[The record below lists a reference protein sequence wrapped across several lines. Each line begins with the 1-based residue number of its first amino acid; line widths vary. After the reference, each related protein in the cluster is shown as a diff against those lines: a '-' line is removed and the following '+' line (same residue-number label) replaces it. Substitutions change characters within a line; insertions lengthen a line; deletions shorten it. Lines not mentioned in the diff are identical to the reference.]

1 MIDLAEERESQKPQ
15 GTYVPEINE
24 SVFTKQ
30 DRSDAII
37 KELDLE
43 RQNGVARL
51 YFGDT
56 RLNTESSENGEK
68 SKNLFSFAKYSFNP
82 VLSLLD
88 KATTAG
94 TYENTI
100 SKALARGVVNI
111 AESAAETRRLGESYF
126 YNLFAGMETSDN
138 FNAMKFRLDSQ
149 FKNGEITKEQY
160 DDGVK
165 LWKEELDRAIRFDI
179 NQQKSE
185 TKKVKQYYDK
195 MALWNARVS
204 KHFARTEEENKGV
217 KKYITD
223 MFESAPSSLATLAAY
238 MYAGPLAAAV
248 AYGATGGTQEIASI
262 AKTELEQGATIDEA
276 ISTTAVT
283 APPVMALD
291 YASDV
296 IKAKLWLNPV
306 LKNVTKSRMLNTLR
320 NFIYKNRT
328 NKNIVDSLGT
338 IVRGAGVSSL
348 EEGVTETAQG
358 VLENNLPRIVGYGP
372 EFNGFF
378 NEMMDYIYQGIVGGG
393 MGLIFGGFGTAVAL
407 HNTKQMLIEVGQKS
421 KEEGGLGLKK
431 EEAMQMAEE
440 VAPVLVSH
448 AEAISDQIK
457 RDVENKD
464 ISEPEARK
472 VAQMLMG
479 GLPEEDNSKMVSLL
493 ENTLNEQYPQGKGNA
508 NTIVARMLY
517 VLAKQA
523 SDANGSSIEEEVT
536 NKRIQIVD
544 DPSSLDL
551 TDKFYNARNA
561 KGEVVGATS
570 KNVTDNIIYLLNNAT
585 PDVLVHETTH
595 LFLNTITA
603 MLRSGKVNARF
614 SSMIGNVLDFIGAP
628 EGENYSFSEV
638 QQEKL
643 ANMFQEI
650 AKTGVAPTAELEESF
665 TQLSTIVASAYNS
678 ARKTGQLTP
687 QSKQLFADFFSSR
700 KADSNIPVTVDDIAR
715 LQEAVQKIA
724 RGERVAVKDLRIL
737 RSLLRWKKNVS
748 PIFVGYSVADFIK
761 EHPEYNELD
770 NVGKLQMLQDAGFDL
785 ETILPEGTPSQ
796 VRRNENISKAID
808 TAEESEEGMRSIKDI
823 EKDLSKALDKGNNRQ
838 ANGFVEERNRKIDV
852 REKLVL
858 DIARAKGWR
867 GEPTT
872 TAEGQSKTTNSRY
885 ITLTK
890 GGTSLTVR
898 LSDHKATAQGEQ
910 QIAGNLFYQDN
921 VKTNAKEL
929 QSLLDRNDPFIQQE
943 TEAWKGFLERA
954 RTGEIIQDIEARADE
969 VFLATDSEA
978 QERRKEVQ
986 RYRSIDKIYNAVIGN
1001 NIQANF
1007 LGKAINALQRNG
1019 YVVTD
1024 KASMK
1029 QLATD
1034 LAKVRGGV
1042 ETLEKQ
1048 LALSREQ
1055 VKREKTKAKEKVQ
1068 KVQEQVVLKNAKDF
1082 VKNSLPHMEAVV
1094 DMLAEAGVNVD
1105 AISNELAELSA
1116 GIDSMSSEELITRTK
1131 NLLQKTSNFSNAVLQ
1146 EYYHSEAFIQQEGI
1160 QPPIVK
1166 EAELQTLVANVYA
1179 RTVSK
1184 TGKPF
1189 DYRLFEVRLSKALRK
1204 FKVPE
1209 RFANLIMAELRKS
1222 SSLQGKALTDAMQQI
1237 TTKVS
1242 EQYRKMMAEKYDKR
1256 FSELREKAKKGNLF
1270 ASDNIAV
1277 LYIDKQLK
1285 RLENA
1290 VKDKKSKS
1298 ERQQAVEDVLQT
1310 INFNTDVIGKDEQGN
1325 DAKLNEQQ
1333 KIVANAFISQKAAQL
1348 GKDSFFPNE
1357 ALLEGYQDIS
1367 SFTET
1372 TMSAVEQ
1379 LLEERQLKFNEI
1391 VERAYLTVTGR
1402 KELPKALK
1410 SAESGFVASL
1420 FGGLRSNLVMVFGE
1434 EFANEYD
1441 VTKDFRIA
1449 SIRVKA
1455 IKDRV
1460 ADILTKNYFRGNR
1473 FLTEQYIGRL
1483 DQDKPFAKSTDRIGS
1498 LLKDYT
1504 RGQILDLYLIARR
1517 GKIEAGFVSD
1527 KELQTEGDKWIE
1539 RTFGKYSKEVIDRV
1553 IAGISKIDVAYGD
1566 LLTTELDAIYKDLAE
1581 AYYKINGRPMGHKHN
1596 YWPLYTMMAND
1607 HSAPI
1612 KDDLYI
1618 FNAIPTTK
1626 TELPQTQQ
1634 STGPSTDPD
1643 VNPNRVLKLDSVTE
1657 KFSRYLNTVSKFVY
1671 VVPKLNTLSEA
1682 IFGESEQSKKL
1693 QKAIADRY
1701 GEGVLNAIRKDF
1713 AYNLGVM
1720 PYEEISTLYKVA
1732 HEMLNNYIFGM
1743 LFKTTIAIKQSF
1755 GVVLYSDTV
1764 PWLNFFPR
1772 LLEGVLVH
1780 PFQTWNE
1787 MMSLPSVKNRFTG
1800 ELPMALTQEK
1810 SFTTSWLPNLLGLKG
1825 KLGGSIVALL
1835 KKLRTFSSFPT
1846 RGGDALA
1853 VVYGGWAY
1861 MKAREAELEN
1871 DPYFQALSPEE
1882 KREFLENELIVQT
1895 ETTQQSGFGPTKGA
1909 LQRAEGGGQMEMLGK
1924 RMFMIFTSF
1933 NVQIG
1938 RRLREGVYEYMNG
1951 NMTKGQLAKRA
1962 SVFLILNSLLYSF
1975 FTSPGT
1981 WLTMLRRLIDG
1992 DEKWEQDFYLTVIR
2006 PMLDNLMSIGGTA
2019 GEIPMFFADL
2029 IAEKA
2034 GQHTYGN
2041 SVINMTPFF
2050 IENIGK
2056 KFGKKNKDAED
2067 WLDAF
2072 LAAAQGVS
2080 AVPLAPTKQMIKSAV
2095 NMAGGKD
2102 PAVNLLMLL
2111 GYSEKQAKQV
2121 VGK

>member
-56 RLNTESSENGEK
+56 RLNTEPSEEQG
-68 SKNLFSFAKYSFNP
+68 LFSKIFSP
-82 VLSLLD
+82 LG
-88 KATTAG
+88 TAG
-94 TYENTI
+94 R
-100 SKALARGVVNI
+100 ALARGGINV
-111 AESAAETRRLGESYF
+111 AESIAETRRLGESYF
-126 YNLFAGMETSDN
+126 YNLFTGIEKSDS
-138 FNAMKFRLDSQ
+138 FNAKKFQLDMQ
-149 FKNGEITKEQY
+149 LKNGEISKEEY
-160 DDGVK
+160 DNGIK
-165 LWKEELDRAIRFDI
+165 LWQEELNQAVLFDI
-179 NQQKSE
+179 KQQEAE
-185 TKKVKQYYDK
+185 TKRVKQYYDK
-195 MALWNARVS
+195 MALWNTRVS
-204 KHFARTEEENKGV
+204 KHFARTEEENKGA
-217 KKYITD
+217 KKYIAD
-223 MFESAPSSLATLAAY
+223 IFESAPSSLATLAAY

-248 AYGATGGTQEIASI
+248 AYGATGAPQEIASI
-262 AKTELEQGATIDEA
+262 AKTELEQGATSEEA
-276 ISTTAVT
+276 IGTATVT
-283 APPVMALD
+283 AAPVIALD
-291 YASDV
+291 FASDM
-296 IKAKLWLNPV
+296 IKAKLWLAPV
-306 LKNVTKSRMLNTLR
+306 NKYVTKSKVFNALQ
-320 NFIYKNRT
+320 NFVYKNRT
-328 NKNIVDSLGT
+328 SKNVWNNLGSM
-338 IVRGAGVSSL
+338 VRLSGTSAVEEAATEAVQGAV
-348 EEGVTETAQG
+348 
-358 VLENNLPRIVGYGP
+358 ENNLPRIIGYGP
-372 EFNGFF
+372 EFNGWY
-378 NEMMDYIYQGIVGGG
+378 NELMDYMYQGFVGGG
-393 MGLIFGGFGTAVAL
+393 MGLIFGGVGGAVAL
-407 HNTKQMLIEVGQKS
+407 HNTRKMLSEVGQKT

-431 EEAMQMAEE
+431 EEAEQLSEE
-440 VAPVLVSH
+440 LAPVLVSH

-457 RDVENKD
+457 KDIANKD
-464 ISEPEARK
+464 ISESEAKR
-472 VAQMLMG
+472 VAQVLMG
-479 GLPEEDNSKMVSLL
+479 GVPEEDNSKMISLL

-536 NKRIQIVD
+536 SKRIQIVD

-614 SSMIGNVLDFIGAP
+614 SAMIGNVLDYIGAP
-628 EGENYSFSEV
+628 EGENYSFSEA

-650 AKTGVAPTAELEESF
+650 SKTGVAPTAELEESF
-665 TQLSTIVASAYNS
+665 TQLSTMVASAYNA
-678 ARKTGQLTP
+678 ARETKQLTP
-687 QSKQLFADFFSSR
+687 QAKQLFADFFSSR
-700 KADSNIPVTVDDIAR
+700 KADSNIPVTVNDIAH
-715 LQEAVQKIA
+715 LQEAVQKIT

-737 RSLLRWKKNVS
+737 RSLLRWKNKVS

-770 NVGKLQMLQDAGFDL
+770 NVSKLQMLQDAGFNL
-785 ETILPEGTPSQ
+785 ETILPED
-796 VRRNENISKAID
+796 NE
-808 TAEESEEGMRSIKDI
+808 
-823 EKDLSKALDKGNNRQ
+823 
-838 ANGFVEERNRKIDV
+838 
-852 REKLVL
+852 
-858 DIARAKGWR
+858 
-867 GEPTT
+867 
-872 TAEGQSKTTNSRY
+872 
-885 ITLTK
+885 
-890 GGTSLTVR
+890 SL
-898 LSDHKATAQGEQ
+898 
-910 QIAGNLFYQDN
+910 
-921 VKTNAKEL
+921 
-929 QSLLDRNDPFIQQE
+929 
-943 TEAWKGFLERA
+943 KGFIERA

-969 VFLATDSEA
+969 VFLANDSEA

-1007 LGKAINALQRNG
+1007 LGKAINALQRQG

-1029 QLATD
+1029 QLAKD
-1034 LAKVRGGV
+1034 LAKVRAGV

-1048 LALSREQ
+1048 LAVSRE
-1055 VKREKTKAKEKVQ
+1055 KASIEKTKAKEKVQ
-1068 KVQEQVVLKNAKDF
+1068 KIQEKVVLKNAKDF
-1082 VKNSLPHMEAVV
+1082 YKNSLPHIEAVI
-1094 DMLAEAGVNVD
+1094 DMLSEAGIDVD
-1105 AISNELAELSA
+1105 SLSRELEELSA
-1116 GIDSMSSEELITRTK
+1116 GIDSMSAEELLTRTK

-1160 QPPIVK
+1160 QPPVVK
-1166 EAELQTLVANVYA
+1166 EAELQTLVASVYA
-1179 RTVSK
+1179 RTLSK

-1209 RFANLIMAELRKS
+1209 RFANLIMSELRKVN
-1222 SSLQGKALTDAMQQI
+1222 SLQGKALTDAMQQI
-1237 TTKVS
+1237 ATKVS
-1242 EQYRKMMAEKYDKR
+1242 EQYKSMMADKYDKR
-1256 FSELREKAKKGNLF
+1256 LSDLREKAKKGNLF

-1277 LYIDKQLK
+1277 LYIDKQIK
-1285 RLENA
+1285 RLESA
-1290 VKDKKSKS
+1290 AKDKKSKS
-1298 ERQQAVEDVLQT
+1298 ERQQAVEELLQT

-1333 KIVANAFISQKAAQL
+1333 KVVANAFISQKASQL
-1348 GKDSFFPNE
+1348 SKDYSFPNE

-1372 TMSAVEQ
+1372 TMAAVEQ

-1402 KELPKALK
+1402 KELPSALK
-1410 SAESGFVASL
+1410 KVDSGFLASL
-1420 FGGLRSNLVMVFGE
+1420 LGGLRSNLVMVFGE

-1441 VTKDFRIA
+1441 VTKDYRTA
-1449 SIRVKA
+1449 SIRVKS

-1483 DQDKPFAKSTDRIGS
+1483 DQDKPFAKSTDKIGV

-1517 GKIEAGFVSD
+1517 GKNEAKFVSD
-1527 KELQTEGDKWIE
+1527 KAEQTEGDKWIE
-1539 RTFGKYSKEVIDRV
+1539 RTFDKNSKEVIERV
-1553 IAGISKIDVAYGD
+1553 AAGISKIDVAYGE
-1566 LLTTELDAIYKDLAE
+1566 LLTTELDAIYKDLAD
-1581 AYYKINGRPMGHKHN
+1581 AYYKINGRPMGHRHN

-1607 HSAPI
+1607 SSAPI
-1612 KDDLYI
+1612 KDDLYV
-1618 FNAIPTTK
+1618 FNVVPTTK

-1634 STGPSTDPD
+1634 STGPSTDPE

-1657 KFSRYLNTVSKFVY
+1657 KFSRYLNTVNKFIY
-1671 VVPKLNTLSEA
+1671 VVPKLNILSES
-1682 IFGESEQSKKL
+1682 IFGASEQSQKLKKL
-1693 QKAIADRY
+1693 ISDKY
-1701 GEGVLNAIRKDF
+1701 GSGILDALRKDF

-1720 PYEEISTLYKVA
+1720 PYEEISALYKVA

-1743 LFKTTIAIKQSF
+1743 LFKSTIAIKQSF
-1755 GVVLYSDTV
+1755 GALLYADTV
-1764 PWLNFFPR
+1764 PWLNFLPN
-1772 LLEGVLVH
+1772 LLEGVLLH

-1787 MMSLPSVKNRFTG
+1787 MMSFPSVKNRFTG

-1810 SFTTSWLPNLLGLKG
+1810 SFTTSWLPSLLGLKG
-1825 KLGGSIVALL
+1825 KFGGSIVALL

-1861 MKAREAELEN
+1861 IKSRETELEN
-1871 DPYFQALSPEE
+1871 DQYFQSLSPDE
-1882 KREFLENELIVQT
+1882 KRAFLENELIVQT
-1895 ETTQQSGFGPTKGA
+1895 ETTQQSGFGSTKGA
-1909 LQRAEGGGQMEMLGK
+1909 LQRAEGGSQIEMLGK

-1951 NMTKGQLAKRA
+1951 NMTKGQLVKRT

-1981 WLTMLRRLIDG
+1981 WLNMLRRLISG
-1992 DEKWEQDFYLTVIR
+1992 DERWEQDFYLTVIR
-2006 PMLDNLMSIGGTA
+2006 PMLDNLMSMGGTF
-2019 GEIPMFFADL
+2019 GEVPMYFADK
-2029 IAEKA
+2029 IAEA
-2034 GQHTYGN
+2034 TGQHTYGN

-2067 WLDAF
+2067 WIDALF
-2072 LAAAQGVS
+2072 AAAQGVS
-2080 AVPLAPTKQMIKSAV
+2080 AIPLAPTKQMVKSAV